1 MTPIAV
7 IIRRRWK
14 PLLLKGLITYCFMC
28 AFAELGTRVVGCL
41 IPHSTQQ
48 ETRSRLTFL
57 ELLSIFYEVI
67 MSIKGKI

>member
-1 MTPIAV
+1 MEAIASKGV
-7 IIRRRWK
+7 DYV
-14 PLLLKGLITYCFMC
+14 LLHVC
-28 AFAELGTRVVGCL
+28 GTRVVGCL